1 MAVMDTAGT
10 FGFRDWADTE
20 KNLDGLPPVSAI
32 GFRIEQAGIE
42 FDVLAIIF
50 SERQTCR
57 GIVEEING
65 RH

>member
-32 GFRIEQAGIE
+32 GFRIEKATVE
-42 FDVLAIIF
+42 LDVGAIVVGEMIAVRRF
-50 SERQTCR
+50 ISK
-57 GIVEEING
+57 G
-65 RH
+65 